1 MKVIYPGSFDPITYG
16 HMQIIE
22 EAVNLFNTVVVA
34 ILGNPDKNTGMFTL
48 DERYMMIKELYL
60 NNPKIEV
67 ITESGA
73 TVDVANKYGCIA
85 IIRGLRGI
93 NDLEYEQN
101 LARINQEISNNKIK
115 TIFLLADSN
124 YQHISSSMVKQV
136 NNLNKPIDNYVHP
149 LVKKKMLLKRKDR

>member
-1 MKVIYPGSFDPITYG
+1 MKVIIPGSFDPITYG

-22 EAVNLFNTVVVA
+22 ETAMLFDTVIVA
-34 ILGNPDKNTGMFTL
+34 ILGNPDKNIGMFSL

-67 ITESGA
+67 ITEAGA
-73 TVDVANKYGCIA
+73 TVDIAEKYGCVA
-85 IIRGLRGI
+85 IIRGIRGI

-115 TIFLLADSN
+115 TIFLLANPN
-124 YQHISSSMVKQV
+124 YQHISSTMVKQI
-136 NNLNKPIDNYVHP
+136 NCLGKPIDNYVHP
-149 LVKKKMLLKRKDR
+149 LVKKKILLKRKD